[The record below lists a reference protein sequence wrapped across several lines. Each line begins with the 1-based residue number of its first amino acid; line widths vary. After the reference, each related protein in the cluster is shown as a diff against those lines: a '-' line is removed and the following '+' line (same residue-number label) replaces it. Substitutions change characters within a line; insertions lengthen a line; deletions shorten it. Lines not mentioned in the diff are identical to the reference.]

1 MLDVVLEVGR
11 DALQPADRNR
21 SVLDAAAAARGLA
34 RTIAGASQNSRKH
47 IRPPIDHVGVAVA
60 ALGDQA
66 DVFWNGCMRG
76 TGPLAVDHFV
86 KVVGCRNIS
95 RFHSYL
101 VRAISRKAR
110 PYLCLRTLSRRSCG
124 F

>member
-1 MLDVVLEVGR
+1 MLDVVLEVGG
-11 DALQPADRNR
+11 DALQAADRDR
-21 SVLDAAAAARGLA
+21 SFLDTAAAARGLA
-34 RTIAGASQNSRKH
+34 RTVAGASQNSRKH
-47 IRPPIDHVGVAVA
+47 IRSPIDHVGVAIA

-86 KVVGCRNIS
+86 KVAGCRDIS

-101 VRAISRKAR
+101 VR
-110 PYLCLRTLSRRSCG
+110 T
-124 F
+124 

>member
-1 MLDVVLEVGR
+1 MLDSVLEGGR
-11 DALQPADRNR
+11 DGLQAADRNR
-21 SVLDAAAAARGLA
+21 SVLDGAAAARGLE
-34 RTIAGASQNSRKH
+34 RTIVGASQNSRKH

-86 KVVGCRNIS
+86 KVAGCRDIS

-101 VRAISRKAR
+101 VR
-110 PYLCLRTLSRRSCG
+110 T
-124 F
+124 